1 MEYVVLVDRTG
12 REIGTMEKLE
22 AHRQA
27 MLHQAVSVVIRNAR
41 GEILLQRRAAG
52 KYHCPGLWA
61 NACCTHPRPGETHA
75 AAAARRLP
83 EEIGFTT
90 DLEDVFRFIY
100 RAELDHGLVEHE
112 LDHVFLG
119 RYDGDVTPNLD
130 EVEAVRWVAPADLSA
145 EIAAA
150 PEAFAPWFRIIVD
163 EMTARALI

>member
-1 MEYVVLVDRTG
+1 M
-12 REIGTMEKLE
+12 
-22 AHRQA
+22 
-27 MLHQAVSVVIRNAR
+27 
-41 GEILLQRRAAG
+41 
-52 KYHCPGLWA
+52 
-61 NACCTHPRPGETHA
+61 
-75 AAAARRLP
+75 
-83 EEIGFTT
+83 
-90 DLEDVFRFIY
+90 FRFIY